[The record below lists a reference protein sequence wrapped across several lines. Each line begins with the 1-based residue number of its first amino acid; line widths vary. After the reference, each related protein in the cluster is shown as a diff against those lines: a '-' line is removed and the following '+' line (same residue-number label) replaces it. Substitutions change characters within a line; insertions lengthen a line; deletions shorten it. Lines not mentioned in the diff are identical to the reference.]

1 MKLATLRGGGPDGKL
16 VVVSK
21 DLSKAVS
28 AEGIAPTLLQA
39 LEQWQTAA
47 PALQKLSDA
56 VNVGTAKDA
65 CAFDQASA
73 LAPLP
78 RTWQW
83 LDGSV
88 YRTHGE
94 LMATA
99 FGTEPAKEDVLL
111 MYQGMSHHFIAPTEP
126 AAFSSEDDGID
137 FEGEFGV
144 ILDATP
150 MGVSP
155 DAAAKHI
162 KLIALVNDWS
172 LRAIAPIE
180 MKTGFGWISAK
191 PACSVAPVVVTPD
204 ELGASWRDG
213 RVDLPLHVYWNG
225 EEFGHANGYP
235 MAFDFP
241 RLIAHAA
248 HRRRLSAGT
257 IIGSGT
263 VSNANY
269 REVGSSCISE
279 RRAIEILDKGKPE
292 TDFMRFGDRLRM
304 EVLDAGGVSVFGA
317 IDQTVVAS
325 QG

>member
-1 MKLATLRGGGPDGKL
+1 MKLATLKGGGPDGKL

-28 AEGIAPTLLQA
+28 AEEIAPTLLQA
-39 LEQWQTAA
+39 LEQWQAVA
-47 PALQKLSDA
+47 PALQTLSDA
-56 VNVGTAKDA
+56 LNAGMAKSA
-65 CAFDQASA
+65 FAFDQADA

-88 YRTHGE
+88 YRTHAE

-99 FGTEPAKEDVLL
+99 FGTEPAAKDVLL

-126 AAFSSEDDGID
+126 AAFPSEEDGID

-144 ILDATP
+144 ILDETP

-155 DAAAKHI
+155 DEAAKHI
-162 KLIALVNDWS
+162 KLVALVNDWS

-180 MKTGFGWISAK
+180 MRTGFGWISAK
-191 PACSVAPVVVTPD
+191 PACSIAPVVVTPD
-204 ELGASWRDG
+204 ELGNAWRDA
-213 RVDLPLHVYWNG
+213 RVDLSLHVYWNG

-235 MAFDFP
+235 MAFNFP
-241 RLIAHAA
+241 RLVAHAA
-248 HRRRLSAGT
+248 HRRSLSAGT

-263 VSNANY
+263 VSNKNY

-279 RRAIEILDKGKPE
+279 RRAIEILDHGKPK
-292 TDFMRFGDRLRM
+292 TGFMRFGDRLRM
-304 EVLDAGGVSVFGA
+304 EVLDAEGISVFGA
-317 IDQTVVAS
+317 IDQTVMAAE
-325 QG
+325 G

>member
-65 CAFDQASA
+65 FAFDQASA

-144 ILDATP
+144 ILDA
-150 MGVSP
+150 
-155 DAAAKHI
+155 DA
-162 KLIALVNDWS
+162 
-172 LRAIAPIE
+172 
-180 MKTGFGWISAK
+180 
-191 PACSVAPVVVTPD
+191 
-204 ELGASWRDG
+204 DG
-213 RVDLPLHVYWNG
+213 R
-225 EEFGHANGYP
+225 F
-235 MAFDFP
+235 
-241 RLIAHAA
+241 
-248 HRRRLSAGT
+248 AG
-257 IIGSGT
+257 
-263 VSNANY
+263 
-269 REVGSSCISE
+269 
-279 RRAIEILDKGKPE
+279 
-292 TDFMRFGDRLRM
+292 
-304 EVLDAGGVSVFGA
+304 
-317 IDQTVVAS
+317 
-325 QG
+325 